1 MLKAD
6 KALIE
11 GLIFA
16 IAMCGWIAVIL
27 KVNPRYEMKSYPKEI
42 LDTIPAQTKEE
53 KKGFMRMALPALLLF
68 FAIVIICMQSDYAG
82 TDASFITLLLHAFIV
97 LQIWN
102 LFDLFVFDWI
112 IFCTVNPKFMIIPGT
127 EGNPGYKNY
136 RYHFEGFLKGL
147 LITATGALL
156 IAGIVFMLVSA

>member
-16 IAMCGWIAVIL
+16 IAMCGWIALIL

-53 KKGFMRMALPALLLF
+53 NLTIRN
-68 FAIVIICMQSDYAG
+68 SS
-82 TDASFITLLLHAFIV
+82 SFDEKV
-97 LQIWN
+97 
-102 LFDLFVFDWI
+102 
-112 IFCTVNPKFMIIPGT
+112 
-127 EGNPGYKNY
+127 
-136 RYHFEGFLKGL
+136 
-147 LITATGALL
+147 
-156 IAGIVFMLVSA
+156 